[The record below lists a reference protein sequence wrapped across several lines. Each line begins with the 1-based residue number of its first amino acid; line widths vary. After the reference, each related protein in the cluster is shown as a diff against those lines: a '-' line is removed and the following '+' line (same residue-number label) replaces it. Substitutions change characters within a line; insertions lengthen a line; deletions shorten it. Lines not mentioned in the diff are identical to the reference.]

1 MDSIFLNSIK
11 NIGSESMDL
20 VSLLIV
26 FFTAIAFVITWV
38 FNRISILRI
47 RKRVDQIKE
56 SSAVLQRTLDIDNS
70 WVLRLDIKRQHA
82 DNLHGDLL
90 PKEGMG
96 YQESFHCI
104 HPDDR
109 HIYREF
115 IQRLYNG
122 ETISDE

>member
-26 FFTAIAFVITWV
+26 FFTTIAFVITWV

-90 PKEGMG
+90 PLIRL
-96 YQESFHCI
+96 FHKVPKPLSAC
-104 HPDDR
+104 HAC
-109 HIYREF
+109 
-115 IQRLYNG
+115 
-122 ETISDE
+122 SS